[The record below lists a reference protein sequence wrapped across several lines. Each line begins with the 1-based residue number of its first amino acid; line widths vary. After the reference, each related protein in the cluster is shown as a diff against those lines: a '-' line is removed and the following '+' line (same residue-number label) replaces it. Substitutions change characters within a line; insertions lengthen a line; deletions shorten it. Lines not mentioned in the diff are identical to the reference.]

1 MRAHHLVLFLI
12 AALIFVLICNH
23 ISDKGDD

>member
-12 AALIFVLICNH
+12 AALIMVLICHH